1 MVLLSTRFA
10 DEVSRS
16 SSGEART
23 FMLFDAMGSQ
33 VHYHSHLEI
42 EIVLSRCVSGIEE
55 SFIFA
60 AGVAIVHADE
70 EVSV

>member
-1 MVLLSTRFA
+1 
-10 DEVSRS
+10 
-16 SSGEART
+16 
-23 FMLFDAMGSQ
+23 MLFDVMGSQ